1 MRTCLNRLIGRCT
14 NGCKEDYDTNHHP
27 NNYDCVNYQEANIM
41 EFTVKKN
48 EHHILEE
55 KTCHG
60 LKNIALKVLEK

>member
-41 EFTVKKN
+41 EFTVKKM
-48 EHHILEE
+48 
-55 KTCHG
+55 
-60 LKNIALKVLEK
+60 NIISWRKKHAMD